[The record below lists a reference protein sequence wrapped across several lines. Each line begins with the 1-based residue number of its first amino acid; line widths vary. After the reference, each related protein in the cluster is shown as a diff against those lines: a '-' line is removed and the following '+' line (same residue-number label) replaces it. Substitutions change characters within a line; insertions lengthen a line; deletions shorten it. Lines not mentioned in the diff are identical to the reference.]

1 MTKITTPAEVK
12 RTPVATPDIWT
23 TFRGE
28 LDRMFDRFG
37 RTPFGSFP
45 RLFEAARP
53 FALNPAIEITDD
65 DKAYTLTAELPGL
78 DNKDFEVAV
87 TEDSLVLKGKKRQEK
102 EEKGKNT
109 YVSERSYG
117 AFQRVFALPVGVDR
131 GKIVADFAKG
141 VLTVTMPKTTEAQK
155 HQKKI
160 EIKTR

>member
-12 RTPVATPDIWT
+12 RAYATAPDIWT
-23 TFRGE
+23 NFRDE
-28 LDRMFDRFG
+28 LDRMFDRFN
-37 RTPFGSFP
+37 RAPFGSFP
-45 RLFEAARP
+45 RLFEAAGSLV
-53 FALNPAIEITDD
+53 LNPAIEIADD

-78 DNKDFEVAV
+78 DDKDFEVTV
-87 TEDSLVLKGKKRQEK
+87 TEDSLVLKGEKRHEK

-131 GKIVADFAKG
+131 GKIAAEFAKG
-141 VLTVTMPKTTEAQK
+141 VLTVTMPKTTEAQQQ
-155 HQKKI
+155 QKKI